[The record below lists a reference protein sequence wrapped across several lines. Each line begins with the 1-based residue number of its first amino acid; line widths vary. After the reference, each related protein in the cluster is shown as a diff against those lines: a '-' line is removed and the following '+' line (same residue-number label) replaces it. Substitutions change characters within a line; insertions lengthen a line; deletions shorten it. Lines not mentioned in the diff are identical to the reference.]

1 MRDRETYD
9 NYLDI
14 PVSPEV
20 REFLEENA
28 RELKRQRDHAYQYG
42 VSCHARDTDKQ
53 NKIDTD
59 SALCDMVYLDTE
71 VHSDSAE
78 KVFFRQEAKIALI
91 RALLGLSDSARRRL
105 LLHFVDELSFTEIAR
120 REGVTEGAVRGQIK
134 IALIRLRRELEDQD
148 IRASD
153 FRYRSPHDYQPA
165 LTRNGQKRRGE
176 EKEQKR
182 ELAQGSGDKDVA

>member
-20 REFLEENA
+20 REFPEENA

-42 VSCHARDTDKQ
+42 VSCHACDMDKQ
-53 NKIDTD
+53 NNTDTD

-71 VHSDSAE
+71 ANSDSAE
-78 KVFFRQEAKIALI
+78 KAFFRQEAKKALI
-91 RALLGLSDSARRRL
+91 WALLGLSDSARRRL
-105 LLHFVDELSFTEIAR
+105 LLHFADELSYTEIAR

-134 IALIRLRRELEDQD
+134 L
-148 IRASD
+148 
-153 FRYRSPHDYQPA
+153 PC
-165 LTRNGQKRRGE
+165 
-176 EKEQKR
+176 
-182 ELAQGSGDKDVA
+182 

>member
-9 NYLDI
+9 KYLDI

-42 VSCHARDTDKQ
+42 ISC
-53 NKIDTD
+53 TD
-59 SALCDMVYLDTE
+59 SALCDMVYLDTGAN
-71 VHSDSAE
+71 SDSAE
-78 KVFFRQEAKIALI
+78 KEFFRQEAKKALVQ
-91 RALLGLSDSARRRL
+91 ALLGLSDSARRRL
-105 LLHFVDELSFTEIAR
+105 LLRFVDELSYTEIAR

-134 IALIRLRRELEDQD
+134 NALGKLRRELEDQD

-153 FRYRSPHDYQPA
+153 FRYRSPHDYQPS
-165 LTRNGQKRRGE
+165 LTRNGQKQRD
-176 EKEQKR
+176 KKKDQKR
-182 ELAQGSGDKDVA
+182 DLAQGSGDRNVA